1 MALGNS
7 RFASMSSGL
16 LLVRILRF
24 LFGVL
29 SRECLANMFL
39 PVSHAQDPL
48 PSPSADHPTNGKPYT
63 PFPSPDHHVQ
73 HDSIDSTNTLHDR
86 GICARISNLVLM

>member
-16 LLVRILRF
+16 LLVRILRL

-39 PVSHAQDPL
+39 PVSYAQDPL

-63 PFPSPDHHVQ
+63 PFPSPDHHVTKARYITSN
-73 HDSIDSTNTLHDR
+73 DPR
-86 GICARISNLVLM
+86 GYM